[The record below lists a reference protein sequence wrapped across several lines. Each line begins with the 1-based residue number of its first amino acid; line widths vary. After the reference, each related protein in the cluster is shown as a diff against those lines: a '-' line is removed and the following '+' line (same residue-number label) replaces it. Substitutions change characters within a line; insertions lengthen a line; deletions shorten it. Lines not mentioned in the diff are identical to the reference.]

1 MTSAPIVILTPEQLS
16 ELIKRAVQDALA
28 EHQPEVVP
36 ALFDLTGIAQR
47 LGIGITT
54 VNRLR
59 REGMPCVFI
68 GDSPRFD
75 LAECLRWIRE
85 REPVSRE
92 PTR

>member
-1 MTSAPIVILTPEQLS
+1 MNAAPIIVLTPEQLV
-16 ELIKRAVQDALA
+16 ELVKRAVQEALV
-28 EHQPEVVP
+28 EQQQEPPP
-36 ALFDLTGIAQR
+36 ALFDLAGIAQR

-75 LAECLRWIRE
+75 LTECLRWIRE
-85 REPVSRE
+85 REPAAARSR
-92 PTR
+92 